1 MSDYQSLNVIGFH
14 SCDEV
19 LGKSLLMGRSELRPS
34 DNAWDW
40 LGPGSYFWESDPSRA
55 LQYAIEN
62 ATGIQKNKEAIKIP
76 FVIGAIIE
84 LGNCLNLV
92 EAESLEILGESYNGL
107 KELHDTLGLPMPVNS
122 EYNRALDCAV
132 IKYIHESNKKI
143 GRKAYDT
150 IRCAFPEGI
159 EAFPGS
165 KITSK
170 LHVQICVC
178 NPDSIK
184 GYFLPKPF
192 EKYNPHLFKTVP
204 LT

>member
-19 LGKSLLMGRSELRPS
+19 LGRNLLMGRDELKAS

-40 LGPGSYFWESDPSRA
+40 LGPGCYFWESDPSRA
-55 LQYAIEN
+55 LKYAIEN
-62 ATGIQKNKEAIKIP
+62 AKGIQKNKEAIKTP
-76 FVIGAIIE
+76 CVIGAIIE

-92 EAESLEILGESYNGL
+92 EAESLGILSESYDGL
-107 KELHDTLGLPMPVNS
+107 NELLETLGLPMPVNS

-132 IKYIHESNKKI
+132 IKYIHESNKKA
-143 GRKAYDT
+143 GGKAYDT
-150 IRCAFPEGI
+150 IRCAFPEGV

-170 LHVQICVC
+170 LHIQICVC
-178 NPDSIK
+178 NPDCIK
-184 GYFLPKPF
+184 GYFLPKPLS
-192 EKYNPHLFKTVP
+192 KYNPYLFTP